1 MLARPFIINT
11 QYYGF
16 ELPNLRLESPD
27 MPEGLPSPVAHV
39 ALQCQ
44 LGRDLSKVPGVMAG
58 SLLPEQA
65 GPIQE
70 ELAKWMASF
79 PPVLQLKNPDTQYD
93 ADYHYVVF
101 QRYQLNCIGQM
112 LSLVPV
118 KLSLTKP
125 VDSTT
130 TEADLAMRQKAI
142 DCSFEALDAAQQMLE
157 YLLPYNAK
165 FYMGIFLVFD
175 TAAYLCSAVAHD
187 HTHTLY
193 QRKKVIDAIVSAL
206 TTLENVRNTKLGATC
221 HAIFRKI
228 LSSLPSDLRETI
240 FHCSSSSPESSAGGP
255 KIPSDAHHDLHDNR
269 ALTMSTPFTMP
280 DDISGSSMPGTTTL
294 GPPTSGTIAPELA
307 GIETLTSADLGGLSQ
322 IWDWEYLGLVP

>member
-1 MLARPFIINT
+1 MLARPSIINT

-44 LGRDLSKVPGVMAG
+44 LGQEMSKIPGVMAG
-58 SLLPEQA
+58 SLLPGQA
-65 GPIQE
+65 GPIRQ

-112 LSLVPV
+112 LSFVPV

-125 VDSTT
+125 VDSNT
-130 TEADLAMRQKAI
+130 TEVELEMRRTAI
-142 DCSFEALDAAQQMLE
+142 DSSFELLDVARQMLD

-165 FYMGIFLVFD
+165 FYLGIFLIFD

-187 HTHTLY
+187 YTHTLH
-193 QRKKVIDAIVSAL
+193 QREKVIDAIASAL
-206 TTLENVRNTKLGATC
+206 NTLENVRNTKLGATC
-221 HAIFRKI
+221 YAVFRKI
-228 LSSLPSDLRETI
+228 LSSLPPDLRETI
-240 FHCSSSSPESSAGGP
+240 FQGFSTSPESSAGGP
-255 KIPSDAHHDLHDNR
+255 KTPSDGHHDLHDTQT
-269 ALTMSTPFTMP
+269 LSMSTPFTIP
-280 DDISGSSMPGTTTL
+280 DEISGLTIPTTGL
-294 GPPTSGTIAPELA
+294 DLPTSGTVAPELA
-307 GIETLTSADLGGLSQ
+307 GIETLTSAELGGLSQ
-322 IWDWEYLGLVP
+322 IWDWGYLGLGS